1 MIKPFLVAA
10 LAAGLGL
17 SAASAA
23 FAATATT
30 PVPLTEQHLSLNST
44 FAPDYGVG
52 VYEGTLTLDI
62 SSDGIVSGYY
72 RPNDE
77 EYRQVVGGVTGDQI
91 WLDIGYM
98 GRLHITGKLDNGRIV
113 ATTFLNDDTYTFSAV
128 PKTAAK

>member
-17 SAASAA
+17 SGASAA

-30 PVPLTEQHLSLNST
+30 PVPLGEQHLVLNST
-44 FAPDYGVG
+44 FVPDYGVG

-62 SSDGIVSGYY
+62 SPDGIVNGYY

-77 EYRQVVGGVTGDQI
+77 EYHQVVGGVTGDNI
-91 WLDIGYM
+91 WLDIGFM
-98 GRLHITGKLDNGRIV
+98 GHLHITGKLDNGKIE
-113 ATTFLNDDTYTFSAV
+113 ATTFLHDDTYTFSAV
-128 PKTAAK
+128 PKTAAR